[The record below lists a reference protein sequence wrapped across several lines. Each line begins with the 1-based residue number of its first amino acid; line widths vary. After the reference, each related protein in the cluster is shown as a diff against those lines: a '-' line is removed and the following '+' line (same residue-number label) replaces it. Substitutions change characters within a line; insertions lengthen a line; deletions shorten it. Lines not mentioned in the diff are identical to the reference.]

1 MQTVHFS
8 DVAHFTDSSDDTL
21 VAESIDSSRAQ
32 EVARRFL
39 SQYHSVIETKAVLE
53 DDVWI
58 VTAYLGFANTQ
69 TKKVRIDVNSG
80 KILGY
85 S

>member
-8 DVAHFTDSSDDTL
+8 DVENFTEYYEDKMVD
-21 VAESIDSSRAQ
+21 ESIDSSRAQ